1 MYIPRKHTALALA
14 RITPRLALRLPD
26 PAPPHR
32 STNICSLFV
41 AIVVLQKISSAWH
54 YASIN
59 NNQRGERADAD
70 GHDSNP

>member
-41 AIVVLQKISSAWH
+41 AIVVLQNIKCLALRQH
-54 YASIN
+54 
-59 NNQRGERADAD
+59 QQQPRGERADAD